1 MRRTSKTGGQAL
13 TLVAF
18 DADDTLWHNER
29 SYRDAREQ
37 FCRMLNNAG
46 VSLTPDAIDVHVNRT
61 EVANIQHFGY
71 GVSSFVL
78 SLIETAVELTG
89 GRISG
94 GDLRGMIALAKAMHT
109 EEVELFPGVRDL
121 LTSLAARYPL
131 MLITKGQLLHQ
142 TSKLDRSG
150 LRDCFR
156 FVEVVSHKTP
166 DVYRAI
172 LSRHNV
178 APGGF
183 VMIGNSLKSDILP
196 VLETGGWAVHVPAE
210 LSWSH
215 EDADLPTA
223 PMPRYFTVPAIDR
236 LPGVIATIERTMAA
250 ARAGVRKSP
259 SRRSG
264 AAAGRRRPA
273 ARSRRS

>member
-1 MRRTSKTGGQAL
+1 MPEGHGGTAAL
-13 TLVAF
+13 QLIAF

-29 SYRDAREQ
+29 SYRDARDQ
-37 FCRMLNNAG
+37 FCGLLARAG
-46 VSLTPDAIDVHVNRT
+46 VALGPDEIDVHLNRT
-61 EVANIQHFGY
+61 EMANIEHYGY

-78 SLIETAVELTG
+78 SLIETAIDLTG

-94 GDLRGMIALAKAMHT
+94 GDLRGLLELARAMHT

-142 TSKLDRSG
+142 TTKLDRSG

-166 DVYRAI
+166 EVYASI
-172 LSRHNV
+172 LLRHGV
-178 APGGF
+178 EPGRF
-183 VMIGNSLKSDILP
+183 LMVGNSLRSDILP
-196 VLETGGWAVHVPAE
+196 VLEAGAWAIHVPAE

-215 EDADLPTA
+215 EHAQPPEA
-223 PMPRYFTVPAIDR
+223 PMPRYFELEAIDR
-236 LPGVIATIERTMAA
+236 LPEAVATIEQAMAD
-250 ARAGVRKSP
+250 ARADGDSRKQ
-259 SRRSG
+259 
-264 AAAGRRRPA
+264 
-273 ARSRRS
+273 

>member
-1 MRRTSKTGGQAL
+1 MRQTHGTDGRGL
-13 TLVAF
+13 ELVAF

-37 FCRMLNNAG
+37 FCRMLNGAG
-46 VSLTPDAIDVHVNRT
+46 VALTPDAIDVHVSRT
-61 EVANIQHFGY
+61 EAANLHYYGY

-78 SLIETAVELTG
+78 SLIETALDLTG

-94 GDLRGMIALAKAMHT
+94 GDLRLVIELAKAMHT
-109 EEVELFPGVRDL
+109 EEIELFPGVRDL

-172 LSRHNV
+172 VTRHGV
-178 APGGF
+178 EPARF

-196 VLETGGWAVHVPAE
+196 VLEAGGWAVHVPAE
-210 LSWSH
+210 LSWAH
-215 EDADLPTA
+215 EDADLPAA
-223 PMPRYFTVPAIDR
+223 PLPRYLTVPAIDR
-236 LPGVIATIERTMAA
+236 LPGVIAAIEQTIAGA
-250 ARAGVRKSP
+250 PGGVRTSP
-259 SRRSG
+259 SRRTAPG
-264 AAAGRRRPA
+264 AGRRRPA
-273 ARSRRS
+273 AGSRRS